1 MPTLCCPPIGLAP
14 IAAEDGRNWMS
25 HLGLSPNRGIAQF
38 LAIPMWFWSILIQTH
53 SKAGLKLATRV
64 AGLYR
69 NLRNLHLVGLC
80 KYWLVVW
87 LPFFIFPYIGLLSS
101 SQLTNSIIFQRGFS
115 PGPPTRIEL
124 VGKTGVQKASSL
136 GGFTPMGHRW
146 GVTSLTI
153 SGTCWRG
160 RVASRMCSWKGQRS
174 AVSRPF
180 FNGLYR

>member
-87 LPFFIFPYIGLLSS
+87 LPFFIFPYIGNVIIPIDELHHFSEGFFPWP
-101 SQLTNSIIFQRGFS
+101 TNQNRIGGQKWCAKSIIPWWIYTDGS
-115 PGPPTRIEL
+115 PLRRHFTDYLRYVLTRPGRIQD
-124 VGKTGVQKASSL
+124 VQL
-136 GGFTPMGHRW
+136 E
-146 GVTSLTI
+146 
-153 SGTCWRG
+153 
-160 RVASRMCSWKGQRS
+160 RS
-174 AVSRPF
+174 KVSRVKTVF
-180 FNGLYR
+180 